1 MKADPFQQIVTQ
13 EDEAGNKVGVV
24 TDGMGNYEIEV
35 KELGFKYAVPI
46 TGKQL
51 VDLAHKIIDAHRRK
65 GV

>member
-1 MKADPFQQIVTQ
+1 MLDPFQQIVTQ

-24 TDGMGNYEIEV
+24 TDGSGNYEIEV
-35 KELGFKYAVPI
+35 KNLGYKHAVPI